1 MIANNLE
8 PGSHCWHLPTGPER
22 IGLCVSIQG
31 DTAQVV
37 WENAGTGPVVIPVAQ
52 LRQAPKHW
60 SANHGRI
67 D

>member
-1 MIANNLE
+1 MANISLI

-31 DTAQVV
+31 GVASVV
-37 WENAGTGPVVIPVAQ
+37 WENNGTGPVAIPVAQ
-52 LRQAPKHW
+52 LRQAPAHW
-60 SANHGRI
+60 SAKHGRI